1 VSRVAAL
8 GVVALFAAAL
18 GAAPDDG
25 SRRLEELR
33 GEIEARESRAQA
45 LAREAEGVLG
55 ELEAIDRNL
64 HELGVS
70 LRLLREQE
78 RAAGRDLEAL
88 EGRVRQAE
96 KAREELQGQLERRLV
111 ALYKFHV
118 SGGIPAFYAAGTF
131 QELLLRRVAL
141 TRVLKQDEE
150 LFARY
155 RAAETRW
162 GKEQEAVAALVP
174 EIQEARRAASV
185 RDARMRQSLV
195 ERQNLVA
202 LLRTRADREH
212 QVAAE
217 LREAAERLGRLL
229 AERAPGAEVPGEPLL
244 EGGVPWPVRGRI
256 RLGFGPQLHPEFG
269 TETVRNGI
277 EIEAPR
283 GTPVRAVAP
292 GRVLYAGWFKGYG
305 QIVILEHGEQDVTV
319 SGYLEEVAVD
329 SGVNVAFDDVIGRVG
344 ETGSFSGPGLY
355 FELRHAGEPVD
366 PALWLG
372 SLGRPFR
379 KEGSE

>member
-8 GVVALFAAAL
+8 GAGAVLAAAL
-18 GAAPDDG
+18 AAADDG

-33 GEIEARESRAQA
+33 QEIEARESRAQA
-45 LAREAEGVLG
+45 LAHEAEGVLG

-96 KAREELQGQLERRLV
+96 KAREELQGQLEHRLV

-118 SGGIPAFYAAGTF
+118 GGGIPALYAAGTF

-141 TRVLKQDEE
+141 TTVLKQDEE
-150 LFARY
+150 LFAGY
-155 RAAETRW
+155 RAAEARW
-162 GKEQEAVAALVP
+162 GKEQEAVAALVS
-174 EIQEARRAASV
+174 EIQEARRATSV

-202 LLRTRADREH
+202 LLRTRAGRER

-229 AERAPGAEVPGEPLL
+229 AERAPGAEAPGEPLF
-244 EGGVPWPVRGRI
+244 EGGVPWPVRGAI

-319 SGYLEEVAVD
+319 SGYLEEVTVG

-344 ETGSFSGPGLY
+344 ETGSLSGPGLY
-355 FELRHAGEPVD
+355 FELRHAGKPVD

-379 KEGSE
+379 KEGIE